1 MHIFERSLTV
11 TKSDLDELNHV
22 NNIRYV
28 QWVQNI
34 AKEHWLNNASAEIIR
49 AYYWVMLSHCIE
61 YKSAA
66 FLGDS
71 ILIKTFVKKSE
82 GVKSIRIVEIY
93 NNNKTL
99 LASSETTWCLMSS
112 KTNKPARITEDIIK
126 LFN

>member
-71 ILIKTFVKKSE
+71 ILIKTYVKKSH
-82 GVKSIRIVEIY
+82 GVKSIRMVDIY
-93 NNNKTL
+93 NNSNAL